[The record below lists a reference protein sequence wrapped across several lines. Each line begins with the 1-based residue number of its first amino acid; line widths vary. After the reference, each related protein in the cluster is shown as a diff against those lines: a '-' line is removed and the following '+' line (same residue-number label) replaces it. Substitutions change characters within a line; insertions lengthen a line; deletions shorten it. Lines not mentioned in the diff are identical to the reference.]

1 VSDSTLRV
9 AVIGGGRS
17 GEHEVSRTSAAS
29 VLANLD
35 PRRYRPESVL
45 ITRSGEWVFGAEA
58 PVGVFAAIERLRRV
72 DVIFPALHGPYGED
86 GTLQSVLEL
95 TGVPYVGNGVL
106 ASAAGM
112 DKEFTKKLLAAE
124 GVPVADAVVS
134 RLTDPDDVPDEA
146 ALRRLGLP
154 VFVKPARAGSS
165 LGVSRVTRWADLPAA
180 LRRARASDPKVLI
193 EAAVPGREVDLAVLE
208 YPDGELAVGPP
219 LEIRVAGGRDF
230 FDFDA
235 KYDDPDTVF
244 EIPARL
250 EPDVAAELADLAVR
264 AFRAL
269 GCAGLARIDFFLRDG
284 RRPVLNE
291 VNTFPG
297 FTPVSQYPR
306 IWRVAGLTYPELL
319 DILVE
324 TALARHRRR
333 PAGASTGDR
342 PSGLRAAD
350 RTRPGP
356 RG

>member
-1 VSDSTLRV
+1 MSEAPIRV
-9 AVIGGGRS
+9 AVISGGRS
-17 GEHEVSRTSAAS
+17 GEHQVSRRSASS

-35 PRRYRPESVL
+35 PARYRPESVV
-45 ITRSGEWVFGAEA
+45 ITRTGQWVFGTDA
-58 PVGVFAAIERLRRV
+58 PVSVFEAVDRLRTV
-72 DVIFPALHGPYGED
+72 DVIFPTLHGPYGED

-134 RLTDPDDVPDEA
+134 RPTDPDGVPAEA
-146 ALRRLGLP
+146 DLRRLGLP

-165 LGVSRVTRWADLPAA
+165 LGVTRVTRWEDLPAA
-180 LRRARASDPKVLI
+180 LEWARASDPKVLV
-193 EAAVPGREVDLAVLE
+193 EEAVPGREIDLAVLE
-208 YPDGELAVGPP
+208 HPDGRLSVGPP
-219 LEIRVAGGRDF
+219 LEIRVAGERSF

-235 KYDDPDTVF
+235 KYEDPETVF

-250 EPDVAAELADLAVR
+250 DDAVAAELADLAVR

-284 RRPVLNE
+284 VTPVLNE
-291 VNTFPG
+291 INTFPG

-306 IWRVAGLTYPELL
+306 IWQVAGLDYPELL
-319 DILVE
+319 DVLVE
-324 TALARHRRR
+324 NALARRTERSGERRVSARR
-333 PAGASTGDR
+333 PGR
-342 PSGLRAAD
+342 SG
-350 RTRPGP
+350 
-356 RG
+356 

>member
-1 VSDSTLRV
+1 MSDSPIRV
-9 AVIGGGRS
+9 AVISGGRS
-17 GEHEVSRTSAAS
+17 GEHQVSRRSASS

-35 PRRYRPESVL
+35 PARYRPEPVL
-45 ITRSGEWVFGAEA
+45 ITRTGQWVFGTEA
-58 PVGVFAAIERLRRV
+58 PVGVFEAVDRLRTV
-72 DVIFPALHGPYGED
+72 DVIFPTLHGPYGED

-134 RLTDPDDVPDEA
+134 RPTDPGGVPAQAD
-146 ALRRLGLP
+146 LHRLGLP

-165 LGVSRVTRWADLPAA
+165 LGVTRVTRWEDLPAA
-180 LRRARASDPKVLI
+180 LQWARASDPKVLV
-193 EAAVPGREVDLAVLE
+193 EEAVPGREIDLAVLE
-208 YPDGELAVGPP
+208 HPDGRLSVGPP
-219 LEIRVAGGRDF
+219 LEIRVAGERSF

-250 EPDVAAELADLAVR
+250 DDAVAAELAELAVR

-269 GCAGLARIDFFLRDG
+269 GCAGLARIDFFLRG
-284 RRPVLNE
+284 GVTPVLNE
-291 VNTFPG
+291 INTFPG

-306 IWRVAGLTYPELL
+306 IWQVAGLDYPELL
-319 DILVE
+319 DVLVAN
-324 TALARHRRR
+324 ALARRTERSGGR
-333 PAGASTGDR
+333 VAGVGAT
-342 PSGLRAAD
+342 
-350 RTRPGP
+350 TR
-356 RG
+356 

>member
-1 VSDSTLRV
+1 MSDSPIRV
-9 AVIGGGRS
+9 AVISGGRS
-17 GEHEVSRTSAAS
+17 GEHQVSRRSASS

-35 PRRYRPESVL
+35 PARYRPEPVL
-45 ITRSGEWVFGAEA
+45 ITRTGQWVFGTDA
-58 PVGVFAAIERLRRV
+58 PVSVFEAVDRLRTV
-72 DVIFPALHGPYGED
+72 DVIFPTLHGPYGED

-134 RLTDPDDVPDEA
+134 RPTDPDGVPAEA
-146 ALRRLGLP
+146 DLHRLGLP

-165 LGVSRVTRWADLPAA
+165 LGVTRVTRWEDLPAA
-180 LRRARASDPKVLI
+180 LEWARASDPKVLV
-193 EAAVPGREVDLAVLE
+193 EEAVPGREIDLAVLE
-208 YPDGELAVGPP
+208 HPDGRLSVGPP
-219 LEIRVAGGRDF
+219 LEIKVAGERSF

-250 EPDVAAELADLAVR
+250 DRAVAAELADLAVR

-284 RRPVLNE
+284 VTPVLNE
-291 VNTFPG
+291 INTFPG

-306 IWRVAGLTYPELL
+306 IWQVAGLDYPELL
-319 DILVE
+319 DVLVAN
-324 TALARHRRR
+324 ALARRTEWSGGRG
-333 PAGASTGDR
+333 AGVGAT
-342 PSGLRAAD
+342 
-350 RTRPGP
+350 TR
-356 RG
+356 